1 MSLTLLSVAATTSP
15 GGAVSQGYA
24 STLASMV
31 GGLILVLVVIFVLAY
46 VVRRL
51 NLVPASGGVIK
62 TLAASP
68 LGQRE
73 KLVLVELDGQ
83 QYLLGVTAQQVTLID
98 KLDNPVT
105 LPEEGFSRRLKLA
118 KDKQS

>member
-1 MSLTLLSVAATTSP
+1 MSLTLLSLAASSSAGT
-15 GGAVSQGYA
+15 AVSQGYA
-24 STLASMV
+24 TTLASMV

-51 NLVPASGGVIK
+51 NLVPASGGAIK

-68 LGQRE
+68 MGQRE

-83 QYLLGVTAQQVTLID
+83 QYLVGVTSQQITLID
-98 KLDNPVT
+98 KLEKPVSISDSSFA
-105 LPEEGFSRRLKLA
+105 GRLKLA